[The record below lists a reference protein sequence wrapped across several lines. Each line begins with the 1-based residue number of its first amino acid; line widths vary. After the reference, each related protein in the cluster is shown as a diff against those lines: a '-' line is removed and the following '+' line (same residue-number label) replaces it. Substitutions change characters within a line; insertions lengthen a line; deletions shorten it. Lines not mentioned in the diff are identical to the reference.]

1 MQKLLFSGLVLLSL
15 SSAVFASS
23 DCAKGEYPVTVTVES
38 PMPLN
43 VVQSDG
49 TNDMLFVKGEK
60 DYCYKRGATVTVSYL
75 DLSGLSAVD
84 EFMDVFSGESWTT
97 SMSYQVSEPLTIS
110 SSSPDG
116 VLVSLACSTQSGRD
130 CLKG

>member
-1 MQKLLFSGLVLLSL
+1 MQKLLLSSLALLGI

-23 DCAKGEYPVTVTVES
+23 DCARGEYPVTVTVES

-43 VVQSDG
+43 VVQADG
-49 TNDMLFVKGEK
+49 TNDMLFVNGEK

-75 DLSGLSAVD
+75 DFGGLSEVD
-84 EFMDVFSGESWTT
+84 EFMDIFSGESWTT
-97 SMSYQVSEPLTIS
+97 SMSYQVSEPLTIK

-116 VLVSLACSTQSGRD
+116 VAMLVQCATASGRE